1 MKGDIGAMKNIR
13 YDDTAGLDL
22 PKEVQL
28 RRMQR
33 VMEAELTPPQKEVLM
48 LYYFEDLRPAEIARI
63 RGVNRSAVL
72 RMLRR
77 AEGRLQKFL
86 KY

>member
-1 MKGDIGAMKNIR
+1 MKNIP
-13 YDDTAGLDL
+13 YNDTTGLDL
-22 PKEVQL
+22 PKEIQL

-77 AEGRLQKFL
+77 AEERLQKFL

>member
-1 MKGDIGAMKNIR
+1 MRNIP
-13 YDDTAGLDL
+13 YDDSTGLDL
-22 PKEVQL
+22 PKEIQL

-33 VMEAELTPPQKEVLM
+33 VMEAELTPPQREVLM
-48 LYYFEDLRPAEIARI
+48 LYYFEELRPAEIARI

-77 AEGRLQKFL
+77 AEKRLQKFL

>member
-1 MKGDIGAMKNIR
+1 MKNIP
-13 YDDTAGLDL
+13 YDDTNGLDL
-22 PKEVQL
+22 PKEIQL
-28 RRMQR
+28 RRMHR

-77 AEGRLQKFL
+77 AEERLQKFL

>member
-1 MKGDIGAMKNIR
+1 MRNIP
-13 YDDTAGLDL
+13 YDDKFGLDL
-22 PKEVQL
+22 PKEIQL

-33 VMEAELTPPQKEVLM
+33 VMEAELTPPQREVLM
-48 LYYFEDLRPAEIARI
+48 LYYFEELRPAEIARI

-77 AEGRLQKFL
+77 AEKRLQKFL

>member
-1 MKGDIGAMKNIR
+1 MRNIP
-13 YDDTAGLDL
+13 YDDTTGLEL
-22 PKEVQL
+22 PKEIQL

-48 LYYFEDLRPAEIARI
+48 LYYFEELRPAEIARI
-63 RGVNRSAVL
+63 RGVNRSTIT
-72 RMLRR
+72 RTLRR
-77 AEGRLQKFL
+77 AEQRLQKFL

>member
-1 MKGDIGAMKNIR
+1 MKNIPH
-13 YDDTAGLDL
+13 DDTTGLDL
-22 PKEVQL
+22 PKEIQL

>member
-1 MKGDIGAMKNIR
+1 MKNIP
-13 YDDTAGLDL
+13 YDDTTGLNL
-22 PKEVQL
+22 PKEIQL

-77 AEGRLQKFL
+77 AEERLQKFL